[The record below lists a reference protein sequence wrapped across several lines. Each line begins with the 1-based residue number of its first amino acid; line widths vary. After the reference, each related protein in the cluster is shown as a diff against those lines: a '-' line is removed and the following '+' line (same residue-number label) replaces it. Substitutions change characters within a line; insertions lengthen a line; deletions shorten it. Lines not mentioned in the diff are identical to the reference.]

1 MAMMLF
7 DETKLTRGHQRIAD
21 YISKNMDDVPFMVE
35 ENIAAACGVSISTV
49 SRFWAEVGSKNLKEF
64 KQRVKDEAL
73 LSPARK
79 LQSAFDKV
87 GGGSGAAAN
96 VLGVAEYLQQSAD
109 RLEQASFDAAV
120 GLLAEAGTVHIYGPG
135 SAECLTALMDFR
147 LSRFGADVRRLD
159 RGGHELFESMVPIK
173 PQDVIVIFGFVSESP
188 EMAVLLD
195 FAQDRGCRTLLIT
208 DLAVSSML
216 TKATIS
222 LFTARGQLWEFHS
235 MVAPIA
241 VIEALIVAVGKE
253 REQAALAGSE
263 ELHRL
268 RRKYAKVLP
277 KRV

>member
-1 MAMMLF
+1 MMQF
-7 DETKLTRGHQRIAD
+7 EHAKLTRGHQRIAD
-21 YISKNMDDVPFMVE
+21 YISKNMDDVPFMIE
-35 ENIAAACGVSISTV
+35 EDIAAACGVSVSTV

-64 KQRVKDEAL
+64 KQRVKDEVL

-87 GGGSGAAAN
+87 GGDSGAAAN
-96 VLGVAEYLQQSAD
+96 VLSVADYLQQSAD
-109 RLEQASFDAAV
+109 RIDQAAFDAAAAM
-120 GLLAEAGTVHIYGPG
+120 LAGAGTVHIYGPG

-159 RGGHELFESMVPIK
+159 RGGHELFESMVPIR
-173 PQDVIVIFGFVSESP
+173 PEDVIVIFGFVSESP

-195 FAQDRGCRTLLIT
+195 FARERGCRTLLIT
-208 DLAVSSML
+208 DLAVSPML
-216 TKATIS
+216 AKADIS

-253 REQAALAGSE
+253 WEQAALAGSE

-268 RRKYAKVLP
+268 RRKYAKLLP